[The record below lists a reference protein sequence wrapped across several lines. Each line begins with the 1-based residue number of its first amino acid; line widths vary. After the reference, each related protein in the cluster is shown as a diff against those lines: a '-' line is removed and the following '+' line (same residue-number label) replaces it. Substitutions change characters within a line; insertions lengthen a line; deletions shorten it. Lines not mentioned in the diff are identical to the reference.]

1 MNIRENLTS
10 MSKESVN
17 IPSFTSTSNNQEAK
31 LKSVP
36 IWYDGKTIN
45 EIIFCEEFLKRY
57 RLIYTEGAFFSTEG
71 KISDESKIKTW
82 ILDEIKEYVTSSI
95 TKKIHNITELLKLSA
110 CVESFS
116 PQTDRIHFQNGTL
129 FLNDNVF
136 SKDKHEIV
144 RARFPIDYNPNA
156 SEPFVWLN
164 TLDSLFYPEDIPA
177 IQEFI
182 GYCLIPTNKG
192 QRMLFI
198 KGKGGEGK
206 SQIGIVIRH
215 IFGSN
220 AKDGSVAKLSED
232 RFARADLEHENL
244 MIDDDMKVEALKQ
257 TDYIKKIVTSNGKMD
272 LEKKGKQS
280 YQGYMYVRII
290 AFSNGDLQAL
300 YDKSDGFYRRQ
311 LVVVTKEKSHD
322 RKDNPFIAEQMCA
335 ESEGILCWAIEG
347 LKRLIANNYVF
358 SESERMITNR
368 ETVRSNSCNA
378 IEFLSSEGF
387 IEFDE
392 ESTISSKELYEVYCY
407 WCNENAYAAM
417 KVRSFSDFM
426 SEQLNSLPITKTN
439 NIRNDIGGRVWGYKG
454 IKRVAYKPTG
464 NSLCT
469 YVPND
474 VPF

>member
-1 MNIRENLTS
+1 

-17 IPSFTSTSNNQEAK
+17 SNNFASQNNNQGAK

-45 EIIFCEEFLKRY
+45 EIVFCEEFLKKY
-57 RLIYTEGAFFSTEG
+57 RLIYTEGAFFSPEG
-71 KISDESKIKTW
+71 KITDESKIKTW
-82 ILDEIKEYVTSSI
+82 ILNDIKNYVTSNI
-95 TKKIHNITELLKLSA
+95 TKKIFSITELLKLYA
-110 CVESFS
+110 GVESFL

-129 FLNDNVF
+129 FLDNNVF
-136 SKDKHEIV
+136 TEDKNEIV
-144 RARFPIDYNPNA
+144 RARFPINYNPNA
-156 SEPFVWLN
+156 SKPLAWLK

-206 SQIGIVIRH
+206 SQIGIVIKH
-215 IFGSN
+215 IFGTN

-311 LVVVTKEKSHD
+311 LVVVTKDKSPD
-322 RKDNPFIAEQMCA
+322 RKDNPFIAEEMCA
-335 ESEGILCWAIEG
+335 ESEGILCWAIDG
-347 LKRLIANNYVF
+347 LKRLLANNYVF
-358 SESERMITNR
+358 SESERMKTNR

-378 IEFLSSEGF
+378 IEFLASEGF
-387 IEFDE
+387 IEFDKD
-392 ESTISSKELYEVYCY
+392 STISSKELYEVYCY

-417 KVRSFSDFM
+417 KIRSFSDFM
-426 SEQLNSLPITKTN
+426 SEQLTSLPITKTN
-439 NIRNDIGGRVWGYKG
+439 NIKNDIGGRVWGYKG
-454 IKRVAYKPTG
+454 IKRVAYKSTG

-474 VPF
+474 IPF